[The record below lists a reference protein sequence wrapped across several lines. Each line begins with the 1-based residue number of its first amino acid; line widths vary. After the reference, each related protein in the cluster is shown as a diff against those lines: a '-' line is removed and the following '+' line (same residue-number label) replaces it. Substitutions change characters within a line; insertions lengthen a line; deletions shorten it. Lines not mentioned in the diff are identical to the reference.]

1 MGQDQKCLDVLV
13 VLSQIYL
20 FKSFFGRGTLW
31 VVTARSVEENVAGA
45 ELFVYNL
52 ARLLHTLGVKH
63 VAAHAIAVPPSAV
76 ISSTTF

>member
-13 VLSQIYL
+13 VLRQIYL
-20 FKSFFGRGTLW
+20 FESFFGRGTLW

-63 VAAHAIAVPPSAV
+63 VAAYGNCRSAV
-76 ISSTTF
+76 CGYLIYNL